1 MQGNPLKVGRPN
13 AAIEAATFRPT
24 PADTLLLRSLAYKA
38 SYFARKGTLAADG
51 SFFYDDVRLAQEN
64 GLTAKT
70 VMRSKRRLQAM
81 RKIKF
86 EGGKHKGKATKY
98 WILAKDDF
106 LSSFYSNPEP
116 DNLSAK
122 HDILSVKAGQ
132 NVTPNNLINKKIDSF
147 LKRKMTEEQERER
160 HNAFQ
165 ECIRGLKRKHGSG
178 TKTGD

>member
-1 MQGNPLKVGRPN
+1 MRGNPLKDGRPH
-13 AAIEAATFRPT
+13 AAAGAATFRPT

-38 SYFARKGTLAADG
+38 SYFARKGMLADDG
-51 SFFYDDVRLAQEN
+51 SFFYDDERLAKEN
-64 GLTAKT
+64 MVTAKT
-70 VMRSKRRLQAM
+70 VMRSKRRLKEAG
-81 RKIKF
+81 KIKF
-86 EGGKHKGKATKY
+86 EPGKHKGQATKY

-106 LSSFYSNPEP
+106 LSSLHSNPEP

-147 LKRKMTEEQERER
+147 SKRKMTEDQERER

-165 ECIRGLKRKHGSG
+165 DCIRSLKQKHG
-178 TKTGD
+178 